1 MGTQLIRWD
10 GMIGMI
16 AGVLLLVWWIPV
28 STILPRLNEELDLLV
43 TVSNSM
49 WFLFNMP
56 GMVAAILL
64 PGVLVSLFIVQKGI
78 LSKGGQYGFY
88 LSLLGSVIF
97 VWAQFEQTLV
107 WPKLVEEAPQL
118 LDINGPMI
126 RDIPF
131 AVTYLSAFALLGI
144 GLFLFGRATSK
155 AGVFPKWAGHL
166 LWFGGL
172 MFGFSGPIPWL
183 RFLAVI
189 TLGPALIWMGYLLW
203 RDRGTAY

>member
-10 GMIGMI
+10 GMIGMVTG
-16 AGVLLLVWWIPV
+16 ALLIVWWVLV
-28 STILPRLNEELDLLV
+28 SILLPGLNADLDLLV
-43 TVSNSM
+43 LVDNST
-49 WFLFNMP
+49 WFAFNVP
-56 GMVAAILL
+56 GLVAAIFL
-64 PGVLVSLFIVQKGI
+64 PGVLVSLYIAQKGI
-78 LSKGGQYGFY
+78 VSKAGQIGFY

-97 VWAQFEQTLV
+97 AWVQLEQTLV
-107 WPKLVEEAPQL
+107 WPTLVEGAPQL

-131 AVTYLSAFALLGI
+131 AATYLSGYALMGV
-144 GLFLFGRATSK
+144 GLFLFGRATLK

-166 LWFGGL
+166 FWFGGL

-189 TLGPALIWMGYLLW
+189 ALGTALIWMGYLLW
-203 RDRGTAY
+203 RDRAAAY